1 MDRHK
6 PKTYNELIF
15 NSFEHEKKGGESDV
29 KLNVPKRSYGVD
41 VANWQGSTVNYP
53 NAKFALVKVTEGTNY
68 INPKASAQIKSAKA
82 NGLLTG
88 AYFYANHSGSVS
100 RAREE
105 ARYAVAKAKALGV
118 PLGSYL
124 ADDFEQGDGNS
135 VTGYT
140 SSNTDAVLAAMAVIK
155 EAGYKPLCYANASV
169 LRNNLNASRIVKIYG
184 TCLWVASYKVSGRQ
198 DYADFNYFPS
208 MDGVAIWQFADNYRG
223 LNVDG
228 NISLIDLKIDSD
240 NHQVKS
246 TEKATESLSQH
257 PVVKW
262 DIGAVAVVSNSNGAY
277 VYTDSSL
284 TKRESDKLKPQG
296 SLWQVFGFENGAVKV
311 GKNQYMDGRAV
322 YVKANPIAYNSDK
335 HGVAKIVLDHTHAL
349 DAPKADARK
358 VYSLKLNSKIEFQG
372 RVGRFLKIKD
382 LYKGKQV
389 YVTGNRAYIVL

>member
-1 MDRHK
+1 M
-6 PKTYNELIF
+6 
-15 NSFEHEKKGGESDV
+15 SSS
-29 KLNVPKRSYGVD
+29 NVQKRSYGVD
-41 VANWQGSTVNYP
+41 VANWQASDVNYP
-53 NAKFALVKVTEGTNY
+53 NIKFALVKVTEGTGY
-68 INPKASAQIKSAKA
+68 VNPKASAQIKSAKA
-82 NGLLTG
+82 HGLLTG

-169 LRNNLNASRIVKIYG
+169 LRNNLSASRIVKIYG

-240 NHQVKS
+240 NHQAKS
-246 TEKATESLSQH
+246 TKKSAQSLSQH
-257 PVVKW
+257 PVVRW
-262 DIGAVAVVSNSNGAY
+262 NVGAVAIVSNSKGAY
-277 VYTDSSL
+277 VYTDSKL

-296 SLWQVFGFENGAVKV
+296 SLWQVFGIENGAVKV
-311 GKNQYMDGRAV
+311 GKNQYFDGRAV
-322 YVKANPIAYNSDK
+322 YVKANPIAYNDQK
-335 HGVAKIVLDHTHAL
+335 HGVAKIISEHTHAL
-349 DAPKADARK
+349 DAPKPDAKK
-358 VYSLKLNSKIEFQG
+358 VYPLKLGSKVEIQG
-372 RVGRFLKIKD
+372 RVGRFLKIKE
-382 LYKGKQV
+382 LHNGKQV
-389 YVTGNRAYIVL
+389 YVTGNHAYIVL

>member
-1 MDRHK
+1 MS
-6 PKTYNELIF
+6 
-15 NSFEHEKKGGESDV
+15 NS
-29 KLNVPKRSYGVD
+29 NVPKRSYGVD
-41 VANWQGSTVNYP
+41 VANWQGSTVDYP

-88 AYFYANHSGSVS
+88 AYFYANHCASVS

-105 ARYAVAKAKALGV
+105 AKFAVAKAKAFGV

-124 ADDFEQGDGNS
+124 ADDFEQGDGNE
-135 VTGYT
+135 VYKNGANA
-140 SSNTDAVLAAMAVIK
+140 NTDAVLAAMQVIK
-155 EAGYKPLCYANASV
+155 DAGYKPLVYAGASIM
-169 LRNNLNASRIVKIYG
+169 RSNLNTSRIVKTFG

-240 NHQVKS
+240 NHQAKS
-246 TEKATESLSQH
+246 AKKSAQSLSQH
-257 PVVKW
+257 PVVLW
-262 DIGAVAVVSNSNGAY
+262 NVGAVAIVSNSKGAY
-277 VYTDSSL
+277 VYTDSKL

-296 SLWQVFGFENGAVKV
+296 SLWQVFGIKDGAIQV
-311 GKNQYMDGRAV
+311 GKNQWFDGRAV
-322 YVKANPIAYNSDK
+322 YVKANPIAYNSEK
-335 HGVAKIVLDHTHAL
+335 HGVAKIILDHTHAL
-349 DAPKADARK
+349 DAPKANAGK
-358 VYSLKLNSKIEFQG
+358 VYPLKINSKVEIQG

-382 LYKGKQV
+382 LYHGKQV